1 METDNWVKIV
11 EIESLIEDSC
21 NIFETALGT
30 ILLVKDAESR
40 KVRALSGICSHEEYV
55 LETGFV
61 QENTVICPL
70 HLSAFDLDTGNA
82 QNPPAE
88 DPLETFEVKIEK
100 NFVFIKR
107 KV

>member
-1 METDNWVKIV
+1 MGTNYWVKV
-11 EIESLIEDSC
+11 VDVESLLEDSC
-21 NIFETALGT
+21 NIYETEIGT
-30 ILLVKDAESR
+30 ILLIKDSESG

-70 HLSAFDLDTGNA
+70 HLSAFDLDTGEA

-88 DPLETFEVKIEK
+88 DPLETFDVKIDEG
-100 NFVFIKR
+100 FVFIR
-107 KV
+107 KK